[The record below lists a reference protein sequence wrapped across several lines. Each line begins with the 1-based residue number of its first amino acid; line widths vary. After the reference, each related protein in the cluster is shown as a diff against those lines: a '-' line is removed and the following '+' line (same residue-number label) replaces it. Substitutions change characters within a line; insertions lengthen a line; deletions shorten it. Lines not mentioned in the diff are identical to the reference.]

1 MWNKRNKSMMPD
13 RKRVVVVGSGGRLGS
28 SLVSYLRRDHEV
40 TGFARADLDLGCP
53 ESIGKAL
60 EPLDYDLLFL
70 TGALTAVD
78 YCETHRDE
86 AFAVNASGPGLIA
99 GISAG
104 KGAHVTYISTDL
116 VFDGGA
122 DAPYRETDEARPIN
136 VYGASKLEGER
147 RVLEASA
154 DHLVA
159 RVSWVFGPGRPAF
172 PEWVIGKACEEERL
186 TLPGNKVGCPTYT
199 PDLIEWL
206 EALVLAPAPAPAA
219 GVYHLCNSGPCTW
232 REWGQFAIDTAR
244 EAGIPILAREIEG
257 VPVDSVAAFVAKR
270 PVNSALD
277 TRKFS
282 DATGIRPRDW
292 KEALRDFVV
301 QSESFAKYRSHS
313 TAS

>member
-147 RVLEASA
+147 RVLEATATIWLRGFHGSSGLAGRRFPSGSSA
-154 DHLVA
+154 
-159 RVSWVFGPGRPAF
+159 RPARKD
-172 PEWVIGKACEEERL
+172 V
-186 TLPGNKVGCPTYT
+186 TLPGNKTGCPTYT
-199 PDLIEWL
+199 PIWSSGWRRSFWRRGGLPRRGSIIC
-206 EALVLAPAPAPAA
+206 VIQAPARGVTGGSLPSMSLANPAFRCSPVKSAA
-219 GVYHLCNSGPCTW
+219 CRWIQW
-232 REWGQFAIDTAR
+232 RPSWRSDR
-244 EAGIPILAREIEG
+244 
-257 VPVDSVAAFVAKR
+257 
-270 PVNSALD
+270 VNSALD
-277 TRKFS
+277 TGNSAMPPASGRV
-282 DATGIRPRDW
+282 TGKRPY
-292 KEALRDFVV
+292 AIL
-301 QSESFAKYRSHS
+301 
-313 TAS
+313 